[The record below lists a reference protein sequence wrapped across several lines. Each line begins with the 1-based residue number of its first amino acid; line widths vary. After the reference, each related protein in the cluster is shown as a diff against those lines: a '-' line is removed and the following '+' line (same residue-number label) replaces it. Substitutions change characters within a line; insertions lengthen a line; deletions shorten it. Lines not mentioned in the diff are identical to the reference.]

1 MNIFKKIHLYLKY
14 KKRKF
19 KRVGDNADY
28 KQLTS
33 RYLFSENIAIG
44 ENTKILSGAFFDGV
58 GGVTIGKCCMVAPN
72 CTILTSNHNYDKGVE
87 FLPFD
92 NKMIKKKVI
101 INDYCWVGRN
111 VMIMPGVE
119 LGVASIIAAGSVV
132 TKDVADYS
140 VVGGNPAKLIKKRDE
155 VGVNELIRSGRCIN
169 NLELNKDNKKEYL

>member
-1 MNIFKKIHLYLKY
+1 
-14 KKRKF
+14 
-19 KRVGDNADY
+19 
-28 KQLTS
+28 
-33 RYLFSENIAIG
+33 
-44 ENTKILSGAFFDGV
+44 
-58 GGVTIGKCCMVAPN
+58 
-72 CTILTSNHNYDKGVE
+72 
-87 FLPFD
+87 
-92 NKMIKKKVI
+92 MIKKKVI

>member
-58 GGVTIGKCCMVAPN
+58 GGG
-72 CTILTSNHNYDKGVE
+72 NYWKMLYGSSELYDINVE
-87 FLPFD
+87 
-92 NKMIKKKVI
+92 
-101 INDYCWVGRN
+101 
-111 VMIMPGVE
+111 
-119 LGVASIIAAGSVV
+119 S
-132 TKDVADYS
+132 
-140 VVGGNPAKLIKKRDE
+140 
-155 VGVNELIRSGRCIN
+155 
-169 NLELNKDNKKEYL
+169 